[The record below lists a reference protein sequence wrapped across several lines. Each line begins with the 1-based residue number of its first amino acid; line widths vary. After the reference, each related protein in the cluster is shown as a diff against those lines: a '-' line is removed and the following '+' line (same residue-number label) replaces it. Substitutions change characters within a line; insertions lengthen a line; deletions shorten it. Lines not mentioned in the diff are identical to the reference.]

1 VLIHIAGFSGA
12 ATAQTLDQQQCAAP
26 DPDVAIPG
34 CTAII
39 QSGHETQQ
47 NLANTYTRRGIAY
60 ARKGQYDRAIED
72 LDQAI
77 RINPN
82 YVLALINRGLA
93 YALMGQPDRAIEDLD
108 QAIRINPYRADA
120 FNNRGVAYGGMG
132 QPDRAIE
139 DFDQAIRLHPMY
151 AFALSNR
158 GLAYARKGQPDRAIL
173 DFDQAIRIDPNLAVA
188 YNGRGLAKRAK
199 GDSAGGDADIAKA
212 KQLNPNVAPA
222 LADSKSSAENC
233 LAAIDELA
241 KVALIAQENNWTT
254 TTLSTGQGVACSVT
268 FPGKN
273 VKREE
278 FFNLISA
285 SVDLTFM
292 SDMRLPQQRGETYEI
307 KSDRTNKLVL
317 YIMSQ
322 SDGTLITA
330 RVSEMPRFAPRQAAP
345 VASPEV
351 DRAPALAD
359 SKSSAEFTLTTCL
372 AAMDDLAKVEVMA
385 RENNWTNKTPPI
397 SAAMSKIANSISTW
411 EVTQGDDKFTVT
423 IWVDVSGPPR
433 KVCAVHFPGKVQR
446 EDFLNLISASVE
458 LTFMSDTRFP
468 QRRSEAYEINSDRTN
483 KLVLNIMSQSEGTLM
498 NAMVSEM
505 WRGPRLR

>member
-1 VLIHIAGFSGA
+1 MSNRWALLFVLMHIAGFSGA
-12 ATAQTLDQQQCAAP
+12 ATAQTLDQQRCAAP
-26 DPDVAIPG
+26 DPDVAILS

-47 NLANTYTRRGIAY
+47 NLANTYTRRGTAY
-60 ARKGQYDRAIED
+60 ARKGQNDLAIED
-72 LDQAI
+72 FDEAI

-82 YVLALINRGLA
+82 
-93 YALMGQPDRAIEDLD
+93 
-108 QAIRINPYRADA
+108 RADA
-120 FNNRGVAYGGMG
+120 FNN
-132 QPDRAIE
+132 
-139 DFDQAIRLHPMY
+139 
-151 AFALSNR
+151 
-158 GLAYARKGQPDRAIL
+158 
-173 DFDQAIRIDPNLAVA
+173 
-188 YNGRGLAKRAK
+188 RGLAKRAK

-212 KQLNPNVAPA
+212 KQLTPNVAPA

-233 LAAIDELA
+233 LAAIDGLA
-241 KVALIAQENNWTT
+241 KVAVIAQENNWIT
-254 TTLSTGQGVACSVT
+254 TTLATGGCLVT

-273 VKREE
+273 VKRDE

-292 SDMRLPQQRGETYEI
+292 SDTRLPQQRGEWYEI

-317 YIMSQ
+317 NIMSQ
-322 SDGTLITA
+322 SDGTLIA
-330 RVSEMPRFAPRQAAP
+330 AGVSEMPRFAPRQ

-397 SAAMSKIANSISTW
+397 SAAISKIANSLSTW

-423 IWVDVSGPPR
+423 IWVDVSGTPR
-433 KVCAVHFPGKVQR
+433 KVCAAHFPGKVKR

-468 QRRSEAYEINSDRTN
+468 QRRSETYEIKRNRSDRTN
-483 KLVLNIMSQSEGTLM
+483 KLMLSIMSQSDGTLM
-498 NAMVSEM
+498 NAMVSEVFA
-505 WRGPRLR
+505 WQIAPGDR

>member
-1 VLIHIAGFSGA
+1 MHIAGFSGA
-12 ATAQTLDQQQCAAP
+12 ATAQTLDQQRCAAP
-26 DPDVAIPG
+26 DPDVAILS

-47 NLANTYTRRGIAY
+47 NLANTYTRRGTLH
-60 ARKGQYDRAIED
+60 ARKGQYDRA
-72 LDQAI
+72 
-77 RINPN
+77 
-82 YVLALINRGLA
+82 
-93 YALMGQPDRAIEDLD
+93 
-108 QAIRINPYRADA
+108 
-120 FNNRGVAYGGMG
+120 F
-132 QPDRAIE
+132 E
-139 DFDQAIRLHPMY
+139 DFDEAEAIRMRLLAQHQSP
-151 AFALSNR
+151 FA
-158 GLAYARKGQPDRAIL
+158 G
-173 DFDQAIRIDPNLAVA
+173 
-188 YNGRGLAKRAK
+188 
-199 GDSAGGDADIAKA
+199 SAGGDADVAEA

-222 LADSKSSAENC
+222 LADSKSSAETTC
-233 LAAIDELA
+233 LAAIDGLA
-241 KVALIAQENNWTT
+241 KVAVIAQENNWAT
-254 TTLSTGQGVACSVT
+254 STGQGVACSVR

-292 SDMRLPQQRGETYEI
+292 SDMRLPQQRDETYEI

-330 RVSEMPRFAPRQAAP
+330 RVSEMPRFAPRQ

-351 DRAPALAD
+351 DRTPALAD

-397 SAAMSKIANSISTW
+397 SAAMSKIANSLSTW

-423 IWVDVSGPPR
+423 IWVDVSGPPLN
-433 KVCAVHFPGKVQR
+433 VCAVHFPGKVKR

-468 QRRSEAYEINSDRTN
+468 QRRSETYEIKRNRSDRTN
-483 KLVLNIMSQSEGTLM
+483 KLMLYIMSQSDGTLM
-498 NAMVSEM
+498 NAMVSEVFA
-505 WRGPRLR
+505 RQIAPGDR